1 VAASCRDDGVVKPVI
16 IIVVLIVV
24 AVLVGQVL
32 RRRRARAAGAAEA
45 VRGELVVTG
54 VQEQW
59 RTGNANDD
67 KINREYDVRLTVDAT
82 LTGPGLVGDRRRYDV
97 TLVNRD
103 VPKVVA
109 GARFPC
115 DVMPSDPAVVR
126 VSVRPGGPPE
136 RFENGRPVTA

>member
-1 VAASCRDDGVVKPVI
+1 VI
-16 IIVVLIVV
+16 IAVVLVVLAVLIVV
-24 AVLVGQVL
+24 LLL
-32 RRRRARAAGAAEA
+32 RRRAAAAGAAET

-82 LTGPGLVGDRRRYDV
+82 LTAPGLGGARHRYDV

-103 VPKVVA
+103 LPRMVP

-115 DVMPSDPAVVR
+115 DVTPSDPAVVR
-126 VSVRPGGPPE
+126 VYLRPGGAFE

>member
-1 VAASCRDDGVVKPVI
+1 VI
-16 IIVVLIVV
+16 IVAVVLV
-24 AVLVGQVL
+24 ALVVLVVVL
-32 RRRRARAAGAAEA
+32 RRRGRRAADGWAAAA

-59 RTGNANDD
+59 RTGDANDD

-82 LTGPGLVGDRRRYDV
+82 LTGPGLAGRRRYDV
-97 TLVNRD
+97 TVVNRD
-103 VPKVVA
+103 VPRVVA

-115 DVMPSDPAVVR
+115 DALPSDLSALR
-126 VSVRPGGPPE
+126 VHLRPGAPAE

>member
-1 VAASCRDDGVVKPVI
+1 VKPVI
-16 IIVVLIVV
+16 IAVVLIVV
-24 AVLVGQVL
+24 AVLVVQVL
-32 RRRRARAAGAAEA
+32 RRRRAKAAPA

-59 RTGNANDD
+59 RTGDANDD

-82 LTGPGLVGDRRRYDV
+82 LTGPGLAGDRRRYDV

-126 VSVRPGGPPE
+126 VYVRSGGPPE

>member
-1 VAASCRDDGVVKPVI
+1 MKAAIVAA
-16 IIVVLIVV
+16 VVLVV
-24 AVLVGQVL
+24 LALLAVAL
-32 RRRRARAAGAAEA
+32 RRRGRRASDAWAASA

-59 RTGNANDD
+59 RTGDANDD

-82 LTGPGLVGDRRRYDV
+82 LTGPGLAGRHRYDV

-103 VPKVVA
+103 APRVTV
-109 GARFPC
+109 GARFAC
-115 DVMPSDPAVVR
+115 DALPSDPSVVR
-126 VSVRPGGPPE
+126 VHVRPGAAVE

>member
-1 VAASCRDDGVVKPVI
+1 MIIIGVVLVVLVVVGAVVLRLRAKDDG
-16 IIVVLIVV
+16 
-24 AVLVGQVL
+24 G
-32 RRRRARAAGAAEA
+32 A

-59 RTGNANDD
+59 RTGDANDD

-82 LTGPGLVGDRRRYDV
+82 LSGPGVSGGRRRYDV
-97 TLVNRD
+97 TVVNRD
-103 VPKVVA
+103 VAKVVA

-115 DVMPSDPAVVR
+115 DVTPTDQTVVR
-126 VSVRPGGPPE
+126 VYVRPGGSFE